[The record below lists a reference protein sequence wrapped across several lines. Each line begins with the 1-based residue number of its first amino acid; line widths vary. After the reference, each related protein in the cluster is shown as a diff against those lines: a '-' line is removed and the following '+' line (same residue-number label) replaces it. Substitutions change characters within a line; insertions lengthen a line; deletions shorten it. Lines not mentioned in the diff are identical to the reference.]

1 MGLLNQTKRRW
12 VQAISL
18 LALNSNF
25 RGVPQ
30 LGGCL
35 PVLNCQYCHLAW
47 LGCPIGMI
55 GVSLAAGA
63 FPWLVL
69 GILLVAGLMVGRFFC
84 GWVCPAGFIQDL
96 LYRIPSPKFRL
107 PRPLVWIKY
116 AVLLVM
122 VVGAAWFLGQGS
134 LLYFCNVCPVSTT
147 TVELPWMVMA
157 GDYAL
162 DTGGVLRVSLLVIV
176 ILLVVGNHRGFC
188 KVFCPLG
195 ALMAVTNRFSLY
207 SIRIKRD
214 ACVRCEQCDQACPMG
229 VPVMRSQDRTGTV
242 NSDTE
247 CIECLACKK
256 VCPTSAIIDD
266 FHHAGRQPSRSTPCS
281 PLSGRNAG
289 S

>member
-1 MGLLNQTKRRW
+1 MPVVGRMIPMGLLIQTKRRW
-12 VQAISL
+12 VQALSL

-25 RGVPQ
+25 RGFPQ

-47 LGCPIGMI
+47 LGCPIGMT

-69 GILLVAGLMVGRFFC
+69 GLLLVAGLIVGRFFC

-96 LYRIPSPKFRL
+96 LYRIPLPKIRI
-107 PRPLVWIKY
+107 PRFLVWIKY

-147 TVELPWMVMA
+147 MVELPGMLA
-157 GDYAL
+157 HNDYAVVA
-162 DTGGVLRVSLLVIV
+162 GRVVRVLVLVVV
-176 ILLVVGNHRGFC
+176 ILLAISNHRSFC

-214 ACVRCEQCDQACPMG
+214 ACVRCEQCDQACPMD
-229 VPVMRSQDRTGTV
+229 VPAMRSQDRTRTV
-242 NSDTE
+242 NADPE
-247 CIECLACKK
+247 CIECLVCEK

-266 FHHAGRQPSRSTPCS
+266 FHRAGRQP
-281 PLSGRNAG
+281 
-289 S
+289 